1 MAEKSLKDPIYG
13 YIGIEE
19 SIMYSVVDTPT
30 FQRLRN
36 IVQTSYAPLYSAAV
50 HNRFIHS
57 LGVYHLGE
65 IAYRA
70 VERSIRG
77 NAKIEE
83 IKELD
88 RYGELFRLACLL
100 HDVGHAPFSH
110 TGEEYYLN
118 LKEKGSKRYS
128 ELHDMLIK
136 AVGNP
141 QFKTDVKGKEGK
153 EGKEGVEMGF
163 EPAKPHEIMSA
174 VVALRQFP
182 KLFKDNKERSFFAR
196 CITGYCYTDTSENQ
210 DIWNCLIQLL
220 NADVIDVDKLDYLIR
235 DAYIT
240 GFDTVKIDYVR
251 LLGALCLWRD
261 EAEDVWKLVFH
272 KSALSVIQNVVFAH
286 DAERHWIQ
294 NHPVVQYEGYILNH
308 AIEQVNRR
316 FSEDHRLFSYETLTE
331 EGNQLDEN
339 IHISLLADDDLV
351 YLMKNVCSDETTKE
365 YFNRQNRRHPI
376 WKSEAEYKSLFY
388 CRSGEDSDIT
398 NFIEKEIDDLAQY
411 VLNITGKDTI
421 DESTIA
427 ACKKQIEEL
436 KRKLNEAAKKE
447 PGKEETSK
455 KEKDEVTKLLKDA
468 QKHLK
473 MLECM
478 RKITKKS
485 GVIFDLLI
493 LRANQFNSGFLKEEF
508 SHIPILFPDRNCTN
522 DFGKIVNSINAEK
535 TEKNEFFYIFYRRKA
550 NGQQKR
556 SIDAEALVKGFADIA
571 NSKAK

>member
-57 LGVYHLGE
+57 LGVYHLGK

-70 VERSIRG
+70 VEKSIRD
-77 NAKIEE
+77 NEEIEE
-83 IKELD
+83 IENLG

-118 LKEKGSKRYS
+118 LQEKGNKRYS
-128 ELHDMLIK
+128 ELHNMLIK
-136 AVGNP
+136 AVGNSK
-141 QFKTDVKGKEGK
+141 FKTDVKDI
-153 EGKEGVEMGF
+153 EMGF

-174 VVALRQFP
+174 IVALRQFP
-182 KLFKDNKERSFFAR
+182 KLFRNSKEKSFFAR
-196 CITGYCYTDTSENQ
+196 CITGYCYTDMSENQ
-210 DIWNCLIQLL
+210 DIWNCLIRLL

-261 EAEDVWKLVFH
+261 EDKDVWKLVFH

-308 AIEQVNRR
+308 AIEQVNRQ
-316 FSEDHRLFSYETLTE
+316 FSMANRRLFSYETLTE
-331 EGNQLDEN
+331 EGNQLEQN

-427 ACKKQIEEL
+427 ACKTQIEEL
-436 KRKLNEAAKKE
+436 KCKLKGA
-447 PGKEETSK
+447 GK
-455 KEKDEVTKLLKDA
+455 KEKDGIAKLLKDA

-473 MLECM
+473 VLECM
-478 RKITKKS
+478 QKMTKKCK
-485 GVIFDLLI
+485 VVFDLLI

-550 NGQQKR
+550 NGRQQR
-556 SIDAEALVKGFADIA
+556 SIDAEALVQGFADIA
-571 NSKAK
+571 NSTAK

>member
-65 IAYRA
+65 IACRA
-70 VERSIRG
+70 VEKSIRE
-77 NAKIEE
+77 NKE
-83 IKELD
+83 IGTITKLG

-118 LKEKGSKRYS
+118 LQEKGNKRYS
-128 ELHDMLIK
+128 ELHNMLIDV
-136 AVGNP
+136 VGNA
-141 QFKTDVKGKEGK
+141 QFKADVKGI
-153 EGKEGVEMGF
+153 EMRF

-174 VVALRQFP
+174 IVALRKFP
-182 KLFKDNKERSFFAR
+182 DLFKDDKEKSFFAR
-196 CITGYCYTDTSENQ
+196 CITGYCYTKLTQHQ
-210 DIWNCLIQLL
+210 DIWNCMIRLL

-261 EAEDVWKLVFH
+261 EDEGVWKLVFH

-294 NHPVVQYEGYILNH
+294 NHPIVQYEGYILNH
-308 AIEQVNRR
+308 AIEQVNCQ
-316 FSEDHRLFSYETLTE
+316 FSAANHRLFSYETLTE
-331 EGNQLDEN
+331 EGNQLDQN

-388 CRSGEDSDIT
+388 CRSGEDSVIT

-421 DESTIA
+421 DESTIE
-427 ACKKQIEEL
+427 ACKTQIEEL
-436 KRKLNEAAKKE
+436 KCKLNGA
-447 PGKEETSK
+447 GKR
-455 KEKDEVTKLLKDA
+455 EKDGIAKLLRDA
-468 QKHLK
+468 KKHLK
-473 MLECM
+473 VLEHM
-478 RKITKKS
+478 HNVTDNS
-485 GVIFDLLI
+485 GVVFDLLI

-522 DFGKIVNSINAEK
+522 DFGKIVNSMNAEK
-535 TEKNEFFYIFYRRKA
+535 AEKNEFFYIFYRRKA
-550 NGQQKR
+550 SGKQKD
-556 SIDAEALVKGFADIA
+556 SIDAEALVQGLAEIA
-571 NSKAK
+571 NSNAK

>member
-65 IAYRA
+65 IACRA
-70 VERSIRG
+70 VEKSIRE
-77 NAKIEE
+77 NKE
-83 IKELD
+83 IGTITKLG

-118 LKEKGSKRYS
+118 LQEKGNKRYS
-128 ELHDMLIK
+128 ELHNMLIDV
-136 AVGNP
+136 VGNA
-141 QFKTDVKGKEGK
+141 QFKADVKGI
-153 EGKEGVEMGF
+153 EMRF

-174 VVALRQFP
+174 IVALRKFP
-182 KLFKDNKERSFFAR
+182 DLFKDDKEKSFFAR
-196 CITGYCYTDTSENQ
+196 CITGYCYTKLTQHQ
-210 DIWNCLIQLL
+210 DIWNCMIRLL

-261 EAEDVWKLVFH
+261 EDEGVWKLVFH

-294 NHPVVQYEGYILNH
+294 NHPIVQYEGYILNH
-308 AIEQVNRR
+308 AIEQVNCQ
-316 FSEDHRLFSYETLTE
+316 FSAANHRLFSYETLTE
-331 EGNQLDEN
+331 EGNQLDQN

-388 CRSGEDSDIT
+388 CRSGEDSVIT

-421 DESTIA
+421 DESTIE
-427 ACKKQIEEL
+427 ACKTQIEEL
-436 KRKLNEAAKKE
+436 KCKLNGA
-447 PGKEETSK
+447 GKR
-455 KEKDEVTKLLKDA
+455 EKDGIAKLLRDA
-468 QKHLK
+468 KKHLK
-473 MLECM
+473 VLEHM
-478 RKITKKS
+478 HNVTDNS
-485 GVIFDLLI
+485 GVVFDLLI

-522 DFGKIVNSINAEK
+522 DFGKIVNSMNAEK
-535 TEKNEFFYIFYRRKA
+535 
-550 NGQQKR
+550 
-556 SIDAEALVKGFADIA
+556 
-571 NSKAK
+571 AKKK